1 VEVPETRYAKSGEVS
16 IAYQVWGEGPFNLVY
31 VPGAI
36 TNVDL
41 LSENPR
47 FTAFF
52 EQLASFS
59 RLIVFDKRGT
69 GASDRSVGIADLET
83 RMDDVRAVMDAAGCE
98 RAAVIGSSEGGP
110 MSILFAATYPDRTRA
125 LVVYGSL
132 ARFTRA
138 PGYPWGQPHDAHVR
152 DARADASRWGTPE
165 LAREMLGPEA
175 TDEEVQ
181 SAARRHRLSAT
192 PKDVEALGKMNAEI
206 DVRDVLPTIRVP
218 ALVVHRA
225 EDHIPIE
232 GARWMARQIP
242 GARFVELPGGP
253 HIPILGDTGSV
264 VRAFETFLV
273 PICAAPEE
281 KPEPESVLATV
292 LFTDIV
298 GSTAKAAE
306 LGDRGWRELLE
317 QHHAR
322 IRQQLMRYR
331 GVEPDTAG
339 DGFFA
344 RFDGP
349 ARAIRCACSIAA
361 EVRDLGIEVRAGLH
375 TGECQV
381 LDDKIAG
388 IAVAIGARVAAEAGA
403 GEVLV
408 SQTVK
413 DLVAG
418 SGIVFGGRGAAE
430 LKGVPG
436 EWRLFTVEGV

>member
-1 VEVPETRYAKSGEVS
+1 VEIPETRYARSGEVS
-16 IAYQVWGEGPFNLVY
+16 IAYQVWGDGPFDLVY

-41 LSENPR
+41 LSENR
-47 FTAFF
+47 RYATFF

-59 RLIVFDKRGT
+59 RLILFDKRGM

-83 RMDDVRAVMDAAGCE
+83 RMDDVRAVMDAVECE

-110 MSILFAATYPDRTRA
+110 MSILFAATYPERTRA
-125 LVVYGSL
+125 LAVYGSL

-138 PGYPWGQPHDAHVR
+138 PGYPWGQTYDEHVR
-152 DARADASRWGTPE
+152 DAQADASRWGTPE
-165 LAREMLGPEA
+165 LAREMLGPGA
-175 TDEEVQ
+175 TEEEVQ
-181 SAARRHRLSAT
+181 AAARRHRLSAT
-192 PKDVEALGKMNAEI
+192 PKDVETLGKMNAEI

-218 ALVVHRA
+218 TLVVHRVD
-225 EDHIPIE
+225 DHIAIE

-253 HIPILGDTGSV
+253 HLPQLGDSASV
-264 VRAFETFLV
+264 VRAIETFLV
-273 PICAAPEE
+273 PICTAPEE
-281 KPEPESVLATV
+281 EPEPESVLATV

-306 LGDRGWRELLE
+306 LGDRCWRNMLE

-322 IRQQLMRYR
+322 IRQQLTRYR
-331 GVEPDTAG
+331 GVELDTAG

-349 ARAIRCACSIAA
+349 ARAIRCARSIAA
-361 EVRDLGIEVRAGLH
+361 EVQDLGIEVRAGLH

-418 SGIVFGGRGAAE
+418 SGIVFADRGAAE

-436 EWRLFTVEGV
+436 EWRLFAVEGV

>member
-1 VEVPETRYAKSGEVS
+1 MEVPETRYAKSGEVS

-192 PKDVEALGKMNAEI
+192 PTD
-206 DVRDVLPTIRVP
+206 
-218 ALVVHRA
+218 
-225 EDHIPIE
+225 
-232 GARWMARQIP
+232 
-242 GARFVELPGGP
+242 
-253 HIPILGDTGSV
+253 GS
-264 VRAFETFLV
+264 
-273 PICAAPEE
+273 PSGE
-281 KPEPESVLATV
+281 KAQS
-292 LFTDIV
+292 
-298 GSTAKAAE
+298 STT
-306 LGDRGWRELLE
+306 
-317 QHHAR
+317 R
-322 IRQQLMRYR
+322 IFSTQN
-331 GVEPDTAG
+331 P
-339 DGFFA
+339 
-344 RFDGP
+344 
-349 ARAIRCACSIAA
+349 
-361 EVRDLGIEVRAGLH
+361 
-375 TGECQV
+375 
-381 LDDKIAG
+381 
-388 IAVAIGARVAAEAGA
+388 
-403 GEVLV
+403 
-408 SQTVK
+408 
-413 DLVAG
+413 
-418 SGIVFGGRGAAE
+418 
-430 LKGVPG
+430 
-436 EWRLFTVEGV
+436 